1 MATNC
6 ALQLMCCL
14 AVPISQC
21 GRGESR
27 GVPAPA
33 AQVVGRAFNAAT
45 GCRVTLNQTFS
56 MLQKLTGY
64 NGPPE
69 YGSERADDIK
79 HSRADI
85 SRIEMAIGYK
95 PTVML
100 EEGLR
105 QTVEWSRTQAAAA
118 TR

>member
-1 MATNC
+1 
-6 ALQLMCCL
+6 
-14 AVPISQC
+14 
-21 GRGESR
+21 
-27 GVPAPA
+27 
-33 AQVVGRAFNAAT
+33 
-45 GCRVTLNQTFS
+45 

-69 YGSERADDIK
+69 YGSEHAGDIK

-95 PTVML
+95 PTVMF

-105 QTVEWSRTQAAAA
+105 QTVE
-118 TR
+118 